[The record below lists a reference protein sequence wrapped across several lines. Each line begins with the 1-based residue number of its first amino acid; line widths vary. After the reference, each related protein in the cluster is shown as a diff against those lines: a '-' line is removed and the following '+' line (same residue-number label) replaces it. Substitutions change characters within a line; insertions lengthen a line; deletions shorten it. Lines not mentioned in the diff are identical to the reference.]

1 MLVEFDWIKLCP
13 HGAERVPV
21 QPHLKRIQRKADS
34 RVIQRKCTGRSL
46 LFDGRDSFILLKLA
60 ES

>member
-34 RVIQRKCTGRSL
+34 RVIQHECTGRSTL
-46 LFDGRDSFILLKLA
+46 CGWRDSFILIKLA
-60 ES
+60 EI